1 MKLSKYRIQNKIH
14 FYRLYKFDYCSNC
27 KILFKSNDNL
37 CTVCNTQR
45 FKNIGGSITKKMK
58 SFFYIRDLKDIQK
71 TFFKGKININ

>member
-1 MKLSKYRIQNKIH
+1 MKLSKHRIQNKLI
-14 FYRLYKFDYCSNC
+14 FIDYTNLITVHC

-37 CTVCNTQR
+37 CRVCNTQR
-45 FKNIGGSITKKMK
+45 FKNIDGSITKKMK